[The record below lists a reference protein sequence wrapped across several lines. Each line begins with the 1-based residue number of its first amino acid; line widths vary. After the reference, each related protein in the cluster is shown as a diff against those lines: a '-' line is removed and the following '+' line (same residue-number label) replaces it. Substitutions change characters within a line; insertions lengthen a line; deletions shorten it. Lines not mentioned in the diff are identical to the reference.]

1 MIFARLV
8 LALTLVA
15 TGVRADDLVRLSDEQ
30 IEHLA
35 IRTIVPERVS
45 SLPLAWAPGRIVVPP
60 QNEFLVSAPQ
70 AGLVS
75 KVHVALGASVRAG
88 QVLAEM
94 QSPSLLA
101 QQRDLLNAATEFQL
115 AERQLQRDQTLL
127 SEGIISRIRWQET
140 KSRFDK
146 AQTQLREAEQVLTLS
161 GLPADEL
168 KQLEATRRLSDTL
181 KLRSPVDGVL
191 LERMAV
197 AGQRVDILTPLF
209 RVANLDE
216 LWLEISVPQE
226 RANEIRIGDR
236 VTLDKPKLSGRIT
249 QVSRNINPNS
259 QSVLV
264 RSVIEKRASG
274 VLAGQNVN
282 VLISHA
288 STDYIVRLPTA
299 ALVNQ
304 EGRQYMFVRA
314 PGGFAVR
321 PVAVAG
327 VEARD
332 VVVHEG
338 LKKGDEVV
346 VQGVAALKAAWLG
359 MGPGG

>member
-1 MIFARLV
+1 
-8 LALTLVA
+8 
-15 TGVRADDLVRLSDEQ
+15 
-30 IEHLA
+30 
-35 IRTIVPERVS
+35 
-45 SLPLAWAPGRIVVPP
+45 
-60 QNEFLVSAPQ
+60 
-70 AGLVS
+70 
-75 KVHVALGASVRAG
+75 VRAG

-94 QSPSLLA
+94 QSPSLLG

-146 AQTQLREAEQVLTLS
+146 AQTQLRETEQVLTLS

-168 KQLEATRRLSDTL
+168 KRLEATRRLSDTL

-236 VTLDKPKLSGRIT
+236 VTLDNPKLSGRIT

-264 RSVIEKRASG
+264 RSIIEKRASG
-274 VLAGQNVN
+274 ILAGQNVN
-282 VLISHA
+282 VQISHA
-288 STDYIVRLPTA
+288 STDYIVRLPATS
-299 ALVNQ
+299 LVSQ
-304 EGRQYMFVRA
+304 EGRQYMFVRV
-314 PGGFAVR
+314 PEGFAVR

-359 MGPGG
+359 MGSGG

>member
-1 MIFARLV
+1 LIFRVLLAA
-8 LALTLVA
+8 LALLTA
-15 TGVRADDLVRLSDEQ
+15 SAGAEDLVRLSNEQ
-30 IEHLA
+30 IDHLA
-35 IRTIVPERVS
+35 IRTVVPTRVN

-70 AGLVS
+70 AGLIS
-75 KVHVALGASVRAG
+75 KVDVALGASVRAG

-94 QSPSLLA
+94 QSPSLLG
-101 QQRDLLNAATEFQL
+101 QQRDLLNAVTEFQL

-127 SEGIISRIRWQET
+127 SEGIISRVRWQET

-236 VTLDKPKLSGRIT
+236 VTLDNPKLSGRIT

-288 STDYIVRLPTA
+288 STDYIVRLPA
-299 ALVNQ
+299 ASLVSQ
-304 EGRQYMFVRA
+304 EGRQYMFVRV
-314 PGGFAVR
+314 PEGFAVR

-359 MGPGG
+359 MGSGG

>member
-1 MIFARLV
+1 LIQHRLILLAALSLPTAAAEDMI
-8 LALTLVA
+8 
-15 TGVRADDLVRLSDEQ
+15 RLSAEQ
-30 IEHLA
+30 ISHLA
-35 IRTIVPERVS
+35 IHTVVPERVS

-60 QNEFLVSAPQ
+60 QHEFLVSAPQ

-75 KVHVALGASVRAG
+75 KVDVALGASVRTG
-88 QVLAEM
+88 QILAEM
-94 QSPSLLA
+94 RSPSLVS

-115 AERQLQRDQTLL
+115 AQKQLLRDESLL
-127 SEGIISRIRWQET
+127 NEGIISSLRWQET

-146 AQTQLREAEQVLTLS
+146 AQTQMREAEQVLTLS
-161 GLPADEL
+161 GMKTDEL
-168 KQLEATRRLSDTL
+168 KQLESSRRLSDGL
-181 KLRSPVDGVL
+181 KVRSPVDGVV

-236 VTLDKPKLSGRIT
+236 VSLDKPKLNGRIT
-249 QVSRNINPNS
+249 QVSRSINPNS

-264 RSVIEKRASG
+264 RSVIEQRADG

-288 STDYIVRLPTA
+288 STDYIVRLPSS

-304 EGRQYMFVRA
+304 AGGQYMFVRI
-314 PGGFAVR
+314 PEGFAVR

-327 VEARD
+327 IEARD

-338 LKKGDEVV
+338 LKRGDEVV

-359 MGPGG
+359 MGQGE

>member
-1 MIFARLV
+1 MLV
-8 LALTLVA
+8 IALALISASVIA
-15 TGVRADDLVRLSDEQ
+15 EDVVRLSAEQ
-30 IEHLA
+30 IQHLA

-60 QNEFLVSAPQ
+60 QHEFLVSAPQ

-75 KVHVALGASVRAG
+75 KVDVALGAAVRAG

-94 QSPSLLA
+94 QSPALVA
-101 QQRDLLNAATEFQL
+101 QQRDLLNAVTEFQL
-115 AERQLQRDQTLL
+115 AEKQLQRDQTLMN
-127 SEGIISRIRWQET
+127 EGIISRLRWQET

-146 AQTQLREAEQVLTLS
+146 AQTQLRETEQVLVLS
-161 GLPADEL
+161 GMKPDEL
-168 KQLEATRRLSDTL
+168 KQLERSRRLSDGL
-181 KLRSPVDGVL
+181 KLRSPVDGVV
-191 LERMAV
+191 LERMAM

-209 RVANLDE
+209 RVASLDE
-216 LWLEISVPQE
+216 LWLEINVPQE
-226 RANEIRIGDR
+226 RASEIRIGDR
-236 VTLDKPKLSGRIT
+236 VTLDNPKISGRIT
-249 QVSRNINPNS
+249 QVSQSINPNS

-264 RSVIEKRASG
+264 RSVIEKRATG

-304 EGRQYMFVRA
+304 EGGHYMFVRV
-314 PGGFAVR
+314 PEGFAVR

-327 VEARD
+327 IEARD

-338 LKKGDEVV
+338 LTQGDEVV

-359 MGPGG
+359 IGQGE

>member
-1 MIFARLV
+1 LIGRV
-8 LALTLVA
+8 LRIAVLLLADTALAEDLIKLTAEQIQHV
-15 TGVRADDLVRLSDEQ
+15 GVRTVA
-30 IEHLA
+30 
-35 IRTIVPERVS
+35 PERVG

-60 QNEFLVSAPQ
+60 QHEFLVSAPQ

-75 KVHVALGASVRAG
+75 KVNVALGSPVQLG

-94 QSPSLLA
+94 KSPDLVG
-101 QQRDLLNAATEFQL
+101 QQRDLLNAVTEFEL
-115 AERQLQRDQTLL
+115 AQKQLQRDQTLM
-127 SEGIISRIRWQET
+127 SEGIISKLRWQET

-146 AQTQLREAEQVLTLS
+146 AQTQLREAEQVLVLS
-161 GLPADEL
+161 GMKPDDLT
-168 KQLEATRRLSDTL
+168 QLETSRQLSDTL
-181 KLRSPVDGVL
+181 KLRSPVDGIL

-209 RVANLDE
+209 RVANVDE
-216 LWLEISVPQE
+216 LWLELNVPQE
-226 RANEIRIGDR
+226 RASEIRIGDR
-236 VTLDKPKLSGRIT
+236 VTLDNPKISGRIT
-249 QVSRNINPNS
+249 QISQSISPTS

-264 RSVIEKRASG
+264 RSVIEKLASG

-288 STDYIVRLPTA
+288 STDYIVRLPVS

-304 EGRQYMFVRA
+304 DGQHYMFVRV
-314 PGGFAVR
+314 PEGFVVR
-321 PVAVAG
+321 KVAVAG
-327 VEARD
+327 IETRD

-346 VQGVAALKAAWLG
+346 IQGVAALKAAWLG
-359 MGPGG
+359 IGEGE

>member
-1 MIFARLV
+1 MNFPYLLAALV
-8 LALTLVA
+8 LLTGRA
-15 TGVRADDLVRLSDEQ
+15 DADDLVRLSTEQ
-30 IEHLA
+30 IDHLA
-35 IRTIVPERVS
+35 IRTTVPERVS

-75 KVHVALGASVRAG
+75 KVDVALGASVRAG

-94 QSPSLLA
+94 QSPSLLG
-101 QQRDLLNAATEFQL
+101 QQRDLLNAVTEFQL

-146 AQTQLREAEQVLTLS
+146 AQTQLRETEQVLTLS

-181 KLRSPVDGVL
+181 KLRSPVNGVL

-236 VTLDKPKLSGRIT
+236 VTLDNPKLSGRIT

-299 ALVNQ
+299 ALVSQ
-304 EGRQYMFVRA
+304 EGRQYMFVRV
-314 PGGFAVR
+314 PEGFAVR

-327 VEARD
+327 IEARD

-338 LKKGDEVV
+338 LKKGDEVA

-359 MGPGG
+359 MGSGG

>member
-1 MIFARLV
+1 
-8 LALTLVA
+8 
-15 TGVRADDLVRLSDEQ
+15 
-30 IEHLA
+30 
-35 IRTIVPERVS
+35 
-45 SLPLAWAPGRIVVPP
+45 VVPP
-60 QNEFLVSAPQ
+60 QHEFLVSAPQ

-75 KVHVALGASVRAG
+75 KVNVALGAPVRAG
-88 QVLAEM
+88 QVLAEL
-94 QSPSLLA
+94 QSPDLVS
-101 QQRDLLNAATEFQL
+101 QQRDLLNAVTEFELADKQL
-115 AERQLQRDQTLL
+115 HRDQTLM
-127 SEGIISRIRWQET
+127 SEGIISRLRWQET

-146 AQTQLREAEQVLTLS
+146 AQTQVREAEQVLALS
-161 GLPADEL
+161 GMKPDEL
-168 KQLEATRRLSDTL
+168 KQLENSRRLSDTL

-209 RVANLDE
+209 RVANVGE
-216 LWLEISVPQE
+216 LWLEVAVPQE

-236 VTLDKPKLSGRIT
+236 VTLDHPKISGRIT
-249 QVSRNINPNS
+249 QVSQSISPTS

-264 RSVIEKRASG
+264 RSVIEERANG

-288 STDYIVRLPTA
+288 STDYLVRLPLS

-304 EGRQYMFVRA
+304 QGQQFMFVRA
-314 PGGFAVR
+314 PEGFAVR
-321 PVAVAG
+321 KVAVAG
-327 VEARD
+327 IETRD

-338 LKKGDEVV
+338 LNKGDEVV

-359 MGPGG
+359 IGEGE